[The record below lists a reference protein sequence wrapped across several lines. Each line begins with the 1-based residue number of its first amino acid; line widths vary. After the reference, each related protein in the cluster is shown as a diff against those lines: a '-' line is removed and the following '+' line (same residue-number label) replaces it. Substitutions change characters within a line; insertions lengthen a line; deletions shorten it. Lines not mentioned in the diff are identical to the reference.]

1 MTGRVN
7 PTRRYDSPLR
17 RQQAAATR
25 EAMLEAAG
33 TLFAERGYPATSME
47 AIAAE
52 AGVALKTVYLAFTT
66 KAGLLR
72 ALWDLLLKG
81 DQDEAGVAERPWY
94 RAVIEERDPER
105 KLRMVA
111 GASVAVK
118 QRIGGLLR
126 VIRSG
131 APVDT
136 DTAALWAL
144 IQSDFHAN
152 QRAVVASLPPG
163 SLRDGLD
170 VDTAA
175 DILWTLNHPDTWL
188 LLHFERG
195 WTPERFE
202 RWFGDTIVEQLLR
215 AGGDRSGNRP
225 HKRPAMPTADRSCA

>member
-1 MTGRVN
+1 MTDRVK
-7 PTRRYDSPLR
+7 PRRPYNSPR
-17 RQQAAATR
+17 RQQQAAATR
-25 EAMLEAAG
+25 AAILDAARE
-33 TLFAERGYPATSME
+33 LFERHGYPATTME

-81 DQDEAGVAERPWY
+81 DGDVAPVAARPWY
-94 RAVIEERDPER
+94 RAVIEERDPHT
-105 KLRMVA
+105 KLRLVA
-111 GASVAVK
+111 AGSVTVK
-118 QRIGGLLR
+118 QRIGGILR

-131 APVDT
+131 APVDE

-152 QRAVVASLPPG
+152 QRAIVDSLPPG
-163 SLRDGLD
+163 SLREGLD

-175 DILWTLNHPDTWL
+175 DILWTLNHPDVWL
-188 LLHFERG
+188 LLNGERG

-202 RWFGDTIVEQLLR
+202 RWFGDSLVEQLLG
-215 AGGDRSGNRP
+215 APAEGRP
-225 HKRPAMPTADRSCA
+225 

>member
-1 MTGRVN
+1 MTGGVK
-7 PTRRYDSPLR
+7 RRRAYNSPR
-17 RQQAAATR
+17 RQQQAAETR
-25 EAMLEAAG
+25 AVILQAAQA
-33 TLFAERGYPATSME
+33 LFEGQGYPATTME

-52 AGVALKTVYLAFTT
+52 AGVALKTVYLAYST

-81 DQDEAGVAERPWY
+81 DQDVAPVAERAWY
-94 RAVIEERDPER
+94 HAVVEERDPRR

-111 GASVAVK
+111 AGSVAVK

-131 APVDT
+131 APVDS

-144 IQSDFHAN
+144 IQSDFHGN
-152 QRAVVASLPPG
+152 QRTVVESLPPG
-163 SLRDGLD
+163 CLRDGLD
-170 VDTAA
+170 VDTAT

-188 LLHFERG
+188 LLHVERG

-202 RWFGDTIVEQLLR
+202 RWLGDTLVEQLL
-215 AGGDRSGNRP
+215 GVY
-225 HKRPAMPTADRSCA
+225 